1 VVISSA
7 GSHRSMRIRQ
17 ANPIP
22 APSASYFQSGRLS
35 FRLFNRH
42 IVKYPDFGDPAERP
56 HAVR

>member
-1 VVISSA
+1 
-7 GSHRSMRIRQ
+7 MRIRQ